1 MLESFKGARLGIFI
15 FIGTVLIV
23 LAIFLVGSKDLLF
36 QETFKMKTYFSTI
49 EGLKSGASV
58 RLSGIDVG
66 TVSDIRITDDPTGRV
81 EVEMNIN
88 SDVRKFIRV
97 TTRATIET
105 EGLVGNKLI
114 VLTIGENNA
123 PLVEDNG
130 YIQSKSPV
138 SMSQIMDE
146 AQSSLSYVRQITE
159 DFAQIVDKV
168 NKGEGTIGMLIN
180 DESLYKNTQRLT
192 FTADKSLNN
201 INTKLEDIT
210 NIVTGVVKG
219 FDQVVVGLDSV
230 INEVDGVVKS
240 VRNGEGIL
248 GALIADNS
256 AKDSVTAMIGNLV
269 RTTEGA
275 KLGAERFAE
284 SMEALKH
291 NWLFKSYF
299 EERGYWDGSDQDRAL
314 DEKLKEINDRTEIL
328 EQRIN
333 ELKQLEDKAEA
344 RR

>member
-1 MLESFKGARLGIFI
+1 MFESFKGARLGIFI

-36 QETFKMKTYFSTI
+36 QDTFKMKTYFTSI
-49 EGLKSGASV
+49 EGLKKGASV

-81 EVEMNIN
+81 EVEMDVT
-88 SDVRKFIRV
+88 SEVRKFIRV

-114 VLTIGENNA
+114 VLTIGENDA
-123 PLVEDNG
+123 PLIEDNG

-180 DESLYKNTQRLT
+180 DEELYTNTRKLT
-192 FTADKSLNN
+192 STADRSLNN

-219 FDQVVVGLDSV
+219 VDKVVVGLDSV
-230 INEVDGVVKS
+230 ITEIDGVVS
-240 VRNGEGIL
+240 DVRGGQGVL

-256 AKDSVTAMIGNLV
+256 ARDSVTAMIGNLV
-269 RTTEGA
+269 KTTEGA

-299 EERGYWDGSDQDRAL
+299 EERGYWDVSDQDKAL

-344 RR
+344 RK